1 MVVRKTTKM
10 SNVLIILAADIHSRS
25 L

>member
-1 MVVRKTTKM
+1 MVVIKTTKI

>member
-1 MVVRKTTKM
+1 MVVIKTTKM